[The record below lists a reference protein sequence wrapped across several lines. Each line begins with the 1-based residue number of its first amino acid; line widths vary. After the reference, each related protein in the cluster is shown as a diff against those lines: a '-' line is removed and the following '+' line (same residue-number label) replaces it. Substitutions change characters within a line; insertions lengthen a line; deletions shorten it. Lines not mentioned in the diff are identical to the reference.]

1 MNQTILQTLFLDN
14 KEIPGE
20 IAQFCDNLPE
30 YVQAE
35 REYNRATAE
44 LMELIGYE
52 RYSEF
57 ESALIGRLA
66 CEVRAYYLFGL
77 GLRREILAGLAG

>member
-14 KEIPGE
+14 PEIPGE

-52 RYSEF
+52 RYSRF
-57 ESALIGRLA
+57 EEALNWRLA
-66 CEVRAYYLFGL
+66 AENRAYYLFGL
-77 GLRREILAGLAG
+77 GLRREVLEGLAG